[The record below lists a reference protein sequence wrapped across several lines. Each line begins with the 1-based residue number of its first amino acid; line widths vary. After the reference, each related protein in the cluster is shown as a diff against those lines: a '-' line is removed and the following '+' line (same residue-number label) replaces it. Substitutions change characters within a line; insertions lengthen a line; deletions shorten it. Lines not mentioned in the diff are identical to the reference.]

1 MAAAVGTV
9 IKLLTATAM
18 NATNDG
24 MLAKMRLNRKARLF
38 IFKMRTN
45 FGHLNIWDQF
55 WAHLARVEA
64 IEHAAA

>member
-24 MLAKMRLNRKARLF
+24 MLAKMRLNREARF

-45 FGHLNIWDQF
+45 FGHLYIWDQF

-64 IEHAAA
+64 IEHDAA